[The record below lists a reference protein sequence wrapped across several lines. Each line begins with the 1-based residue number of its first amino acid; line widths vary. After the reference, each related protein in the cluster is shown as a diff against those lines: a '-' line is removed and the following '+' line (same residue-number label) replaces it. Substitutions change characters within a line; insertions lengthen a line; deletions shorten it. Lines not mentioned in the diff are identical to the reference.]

1 MVCVCVC
8 VRDKTKVDIFSYS
21 ISNCETFNNEVIPE
35 ASSHQK
41 SISVDDEKRQAP
53 KALQANRENQ
63 TPITIEI
70 YVFVRFI
77 LSKNLIRSKSWI
89 LPECGGGV
97 EVGGGE
103 HDGEGDESGDELGEA
118 EDEAACCSW
127 HALNILH
134 SHWRSIVGS
143 ASRAHGDRN
152 YRTNR
157 RSAHV
162 HHVKG
167 ESLLITETQMRN

>member
-1 MVCVCVC
+1 MKREKLQRLC
-8 VRDKTKVDIFSYS
+8 RPTAKTK
-21 ISNCETFNNEVIPE
+21 P
-35 ASSHQK
+35 
-41 SISVDDEKRQAP
+41 
-53 KALQANRENQ
+53 
-63 TPITIEI
+63 
-70 YVFVRFI
+70 
-77 LSKNLIRSKSWI
+77 LSQLRVMSCQIHIVKNLIRSKSWI
-89 LPECGGGV
+89 LPECDGGV